1 MDIYQKNVLDM
12 LYNSMVG
19 KETNICTGLQALKT
33 LKSLHKICKK
43 I

>member
-19 KETNICTGLQALKT
+19 KETHICGLQALKT